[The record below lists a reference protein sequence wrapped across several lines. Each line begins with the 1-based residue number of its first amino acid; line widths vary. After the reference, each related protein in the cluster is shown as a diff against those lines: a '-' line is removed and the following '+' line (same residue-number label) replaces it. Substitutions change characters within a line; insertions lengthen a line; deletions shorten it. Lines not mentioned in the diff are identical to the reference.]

1 MNQKFFGIIAAAA
14 ITAASVV
21 PALAATGTVIGDSGL
36 PNYPLSVRTSDGEV
50 LACRN
55 SVEGEPAN
63 TFYCIRRTAG
73 AVAPG
78 AGGGLLAGGGAAGVG
93 IGIAALAAGIIA
105 INSSSDTE

>member
-1 MNQKFFGIIAAAA
+1 MTQKFFGIIAAAA

-36 PNYPLSVRTSDGEV
+36 PNYPLSVQTSDNEV

-63 TFYCIRRTAG
+63 TFYCIRRAAG
-73 AVAPG
+73 NVPTN
-78 AGGGLLAGGGAAGVG
+78 GGGLMGGGMGAGV
-93 IGIAALAAGIIA
+93 GIAALAAIGIVA
-105 INSSSDTE
+105 ISSSSDTQN